1 MTTPIASAALTDVG
15 RERTENQD
23 AFGQLFTDEAD
34 FWFVCD
40 GLGGHKG
47 GSTASRL
54 AVEIITSSL
63 QASASDELA
72 TLHDRIQ
79 TAITRANQAIAE
91 MSQQRRELRGM
102 GTTCVLL
109 VIQKASGTALLAHV
123 GDSRGYLLRTGVL
136 RQLTRDHTMV
146 QRLVDDGIITPEAAA
161 THPNSNVISRSLG
174 GREDVDVEFIEQ
186 PIELQQGDTFILC
199 SDGLYGPCPE
209 SDFARVVADESVED
223 AARICIEKAN
233 AGGGPDNITVSI
245 VRWGERAVHPDVIEV
260 QKPPRLVRPPRVV
273 PDFSFEDTPTEGVAQ
288 GSLQEQQPQVAPPT
302 SVPDG
307 SPGDSPAPVP
317 AESPGSPARE
327 ERLLSVLLALACL
340 LALVIYLVFGMEEPG
355 LHVVTT
361 PPAVDSDAGQTPDPS
376 P

>member
-23 AFGQLFTDEAD
+23 AFGQLFTETAD

-54 AVEIITSSL
+54 AVELITSSL
-63 QASASDELA
+63 QASSSDELA
-72 TLHDRIQ
+72 TLHERIQ
-79 TAITRANQAIAE
+79 IAITRANQAIAE

-109 VIQKASGTALLAHV
+109 VIHKELGTALVAHV
-123 GDSRGYLLRTGVL
+123 GDSRGYLLRAGVL

-146 QRLVDDGIITPEAAA
+146 QRLVDDGIISPEAAA

-174 GREDVDVEFIEQ
+174 GRDDVDVEFIEQ

-209 SDFARVVADESVED
+209 ADFARVAADESVED

-245 VRWGERAVHPDVIEV
+245 VRWGDRAVHPDVIEV

-273 PDFSFEDTPTEGVAQ
+273 PDFSLEDTPAEGINRDAL
-288 GSLQEQQPQVAPPT
+288 SEQQPQA
-302 SVPDG
+302 
-307 SPGDSPAPVP
+307 APVTSAPEVSLSKSPLALPPEP
-317 AESPGSPARE
+317 ASTSARE
-327 ERLLSVLLALACL
+327 EMLLSVLLATACL
-340 LALVIYLVFGMEEPG
+340 LALLVYFVSGIEEPG

-361 PPAVDSDAGQTPDPS
+361 PPAVDSDAAQTPDPS